1 MQHCECNNQYLP
13 TYPLGS
19 LPSRLNLSLRKRDT
33 SRASSGL
40 AVYSRIFFAQYI
52 LRKPC
57 ILPSF
62 TSWSLSAKDNFF
74 FCRKVL
80 QSNFLNWSFYLHQA
94 AKWSTSGNSYHNT
107 VSCGSESLHT
117 SYCFMLGEPF
127 KTFQQFL
134 PILQTKKID
143 LIISLGKNS
152 NIFTIKYTISLFILN
167 PSQYLNYFFLTPHK
181 DYSSATNLG
190 SIPKVIMCVPIF
202 KLFSCVQIFPFI
214 LCMIMQSLLCPRIC
228 PFDWVIILQVVKAKI
243 IS

>member
-40 AVYSRIFFAQYI
+40 AVHSRIFFAQYI

-134 PILQTKKID
+134 PILQTKKIA

-167 PSQYLNYFFLTPHK
+167 PSQYLNYFFLIPHK
-181 DYSSATNLG
+181 DYSSATITWAAFQR
-190 SIPKVIMCVPIF
+190 S
-202 KLFSCVQIFPFI
+202 SCVFPFSSS
-214 LCMIMQSLLCPRIC
+214 SLVYKYSRLSCAWSCRVFCAHAFVPLIE
-228 PFDWVIILQVVKAKI
+228 
-243 IS
+243 S

>member
-1 MQHCECNNQYLP
+1 MHFAFIYQLKLKC
-13 TYPLGS
+13 
-19 LPSRLNLSLRKRDT
+19 KR
-33 SRASSGL
+33 
-40 AVYSRIFFAQYI
+40 Q
-52 LRKPC
+52 
-57 ILPSF
+57 
-62 TSWSLSAKDNFF
+62 FF

-134 PILQTKKID
+134 PILQTKKIA

-202 KLFSCVQIFPFI
+202 KLFSCTNIPVYPVHDHAESSVPTH
-214 LCMIMQSLLCPRIC
+214 LSL
-228 PFDWVIILQVVKAKI
+228 
-243 IS
+243 